1 MKKDA
6 SEQRNFLG
14 FRAAYSNVAWRYYS
28 KQVCE
33 NLQIK
38 AIYEQKM
45 AKIEDLVKKTLSNET
60 IVDNREKNIDAVF
73 QILRC
78 GNLNG
83 NPMGMTMGRNYR
95 FFANIHVSM
104 RSKFAKE
111 LRAWKE
117 LNEAASNLNGEIG
130 PQMQAASGS
139 AQAKD
144 GELQTTLDKQ
154 SPSKAKEKKKV
165 QRGNEKPKIKDI
177 LDRHDVYNRI
187 LPIGM
192 AQP

>member
-1 MKKDA
+1 
-6 SEQRNFLG
+6 
-14 FRAAYSNVAWRYYS
+14 
-28 KQVCE
+28 
-33 NLQIK
+33 
-38 AIYEQKM
+38 
-45 AKIEDLVKKTLSNET
+45 
-60 IVDNREKNIDAVF
+60 
-73 QILRC
+73 
-78 GNLNG
+78 
-83 NPMGMTMGRNYR
+83 
-95 FFANIHVSM
+95 M

-187 LPIGM
+187 LTIGM
-192 AQP
+192 DQP